1 MNSSLPAPKANM
13 TMAAYWAIISTHV
26 STVSSPIVV
35 THPVVT
41 ATVTSAPTVS
51 SAPLMSAPTV
61 TTDSRPWFME
71 PIVVRFKQPDD
82 YDERYADYKEQLRW
96 EQHH

>member
-13 TMAAYWAIISTHV
+13 TMAAYWAIISAHV

-35 THPVVT
+35 SHPAVT
-41 ATVTSAPTVS
+41 ATVTA
-51 SAPLMSAPTV
+51 APTV
-61 TTDSRPWFME
+61 TASFEPWFKK
-71 PIVVRFKQPDD
+71 PIVATFNKYDD

-96 EQHH
+96 ER

>member
-26 STVSSPIVV
+26 AAVSSPIVV

-41 ATVTSAPTVS
+41 ATVS
-51 SAPLMSAPTV
+51 SAPLMAAPTV
-61 TTDSRPWFME
+61 MSAPLMAAPK
-71 PIVVRFKQPDD
+71 PIVATFNKYDD
-82 YDERYADYKEQLRW
+82 YEERYADYKEQLYW
-96 EQHH
+96 EHR

>member
-26 STVSSPIVV
+26 AAVSSPIVV

-41 ATVTSAPTVS
+41 ATVSSAPTV
-51 SAPLMSAPTV
+51 MSAPKPIV
-61 TTDSRPWFME
+61 TTFD
-71 PIVVRFKQPDD
+71 KYYD
-82 YDERYADYKEQLRW
+82 YEERYADYKEQLRW
-96 EQHH
+96 EHR